1 MTKFPE
7 NPPDTGSSDDDDF
20 FDGENMEQMNLDD
33 DERFADAD

>member
-7 NPPDTGSSDDDDF
+7 NPPDSGSSDDDDF
-20 FDGENMEQMNLDD
+20 FDGEMEQMNLD